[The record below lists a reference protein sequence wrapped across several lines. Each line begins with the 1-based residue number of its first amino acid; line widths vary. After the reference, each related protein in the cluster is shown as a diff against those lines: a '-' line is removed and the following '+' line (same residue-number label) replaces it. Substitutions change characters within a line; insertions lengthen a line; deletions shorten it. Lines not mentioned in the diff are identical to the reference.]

1 MKKLLYLACSLMLV
15 LTGCIKEFSGD
26 YVVWDVNEPVFM
38 AFNDFKET
46 VKVSDVPQLIG
57 EQGKICFYNG
67 YLYISEPQKG
77 IHVIDN
83 RNPSAPRNI
92 AFIELTGNVDLA
104 IRNNTLY
111 ADAYTNLAWFDISN
125 PAKPVFKDMMEDV
138 FKYSFPPTCNEL
150 GIDYALCNG
159 PDVAAKGVVVGWKI
173 ATRKQKVEHYG
184 GGDSVMD
191 MVGNVGGSGSSTGV
205 NGSMS
210 RFSLYK
216 DYLYVVNRSQMDIL
230 NLAGEKP
237 EVAVQNIYV
246 DWEVETIFNYK
257 DCMFLGTP
265 RGMSIYSVAN
275 PLVPERQST
284 IAHVFGCDPVVVDKD
299 IAYVTVHSGNFCGQ
313 NVNELMIIDVK
324 DVKAPKPIATYTMKC
339 PKGLGIDNG
348 LLFLCD
354 DGLQIFRTDNPQTI
368 MANRI
373 AHYPGMDGYDIIP
386 HNRVAMMISDKGLYQ
401 YDYSDVNNIKQLSQL
416 AIRK

>member
-1 MKKLLYLACSLMLV
+1 MKKLLYLACSLILT

-38 AFNDFKET
+38 AFDDFKEM
-46 VKVSDVPQLIG
+46 VKVTDAPQLIG

-67 YLYISEPQKG
+67 YLYLSEPQKG

-83 RNPSAPRNI
+83 RNPAAPQNI
-92 AFIELTGNVDLA
+92 AFIELKGNVDLA

-125 PAKPVFKDMMEDV
+125 PAKPVFKDMLEDV
-138 FKYSFPPTCNEL
+138 FRYSYPPTCNEL
-150 GIDYALCNG
+150 GIDYAMCSG
-159 PDVAAKGVVVGWKI
+159 PQATKGVVVGWKI
-173 ATRKQKVEHYG
+173 GTRKEKVEHYG
-184 GGDSVMD
+184 DGDFMQD
-191 MVGNVGGSGSSTGV
+191 MAANTGSSTGV

-246 DWEVETIFNYK
+246 DWDVETIFSYK

-324 DVKAPKPIATYTMKC
+324 DVKAPMPIATYTMKC

-373 AHYPGMDGYDIIP
+373 VHYPGVDGYDVIP

-401 YDYSDVNNIKQLSQL
+401 YDYSDLNNIKPLSQL
-416 AIRK
+416 SIRR